1 MLFFNELNIFM
12 FTTTLYKV
20 DPNLILEASQSLPNL
35 DFRLAINTPTNSFF
49 YDPWKIKDEFK
60 NSVWEKLLSTIPDPI
75 GEARIIKLDPGTC
88 YRSHSDIDDRWHLSI
103 IADKSYLVNLD
114 TDKMYPQVVDNT
126 WHYFDAG
133 SRHSAVNFGSKPR
146 FQIVVRKLL
155 SKGANILTPKTV
167 SITLKNIVDDKRYIF
182 DDIISP
188 WLNMYSKKG
197 LIDNFQY
204 KELEARFV
212 VDSLLITELTQ
223 ISDCYFNLKVIE

>member
-1 MLFFNELNIFM
+1 M

-20 DPNLILEASQSLPNL
+20 DPNLILEASQSLPNF
-35 DFRLAINTPTNSFF
+35 DFRMAVNTPTGSFF
-49 YDPWKIKDEFK
+49 YDPWEIKDEFK

-133 SRHSAVNFGSKPR
+133 GRHSAANFGNKPR
-146 FQIVVRKLL
+146 FQLVVRTLL
-155 SKGANILTPKTV
+155 PKGTNISTPKTV
-167 SITLKNIVDDKRYIF
+167 VITLKNVVDDRRYIF
-182 DDIISP
+182 DDIVSP
-188 WLNMYSKKG
+188 WLNSTAKKK
-197 LIDNFQY
+197 LIDKFEY
-204 KELEARFV
+204 KDLEAKFV
-212 VDSLLITELTQ
+212 TDESLIPELRQLT
-223 ISDCYFNLKVIE
+223 DLHFNLHIVE

>member
-20 DPNLILEASQSLPNL
+20 DPNLILEASQSLPNF
-35 DFRLAINTPTNSFF
+35 DFRMAVNTPTGSFF
-49 YDPWKIKDEFK
+49 YDPWEIKDEFK

-212 VDSLLITELTQ
+212 VDSSLITELTQ